1 MTALS
6 LVLVLCAA
14 GVHASWN
21 FLAKR
26 AGEGGPPFVWLFGLL
41 STVLYLPVM
50 VGVVVWTRPDIGA
63 DELLFLFG
71 SGTLHLVYFTVL
83 QRGYREG
90 DLSVVYPLARGT
102 GPLLSSSAA
111 IAFLDERPSA
121 QAIAGGALI
130 CLGVFVLAAASGDRL
145 ASRVPIGVAYGL
157 VTGGI
162 IATYTLWDKHAV
174 ATLAIPPLILDWS
187 ANFVRTLLL
196 TPVALARRRDMREIW
211 NRHRREVIGVAVLAP
226 AAYILVLSALAVTAV
241 SYVAPAREVSI
252 LIGTFLGVR
261 VLKEGAV
268 GVRMI
273 GAGLMIGGLAALAT
287 G

>member
-6 LVLVLCAA
+6 LTLVLSAA
-14 GVHASWN
+14 VVHASWN

-41 STVLYLPVM
+41 STLIYLPVTI
-50 VGVVVWTRPDIGA
+50 GAVVWTRPAVGA
-63 DELLFLFG
+63 REVLFLLG
-71 SGTLHLVYFTVL
+71 SGTLHLVYFNVL

-111 IAFLDERPSA
+111 IAFLGERPSA

-130 CLGVFVLAAASGDRL
+130 CLGVFVLAGASGERS
-145 ASRVPIGVAYGL
+145 AKRVPIGVAYGL
-157 VTGGI
+157 VTGAI

-174 ATLAIPPLILDWS
+174 GTLAIPPLLLDWS
-187 ANFVRTLLL
+187 SNFVRTLLL
-196 TPVALARRRDMREIW
+196 TPVAFARRRDMREIW

-226 AAYILVLSALAVTAV
+226 LAYILVLTALAVTAV

-261 VLKEGAV
+261 LLKEGAF

-273 GAGLMIGGLAALAT
+273 GAGLMIGGLIALAT